1 MATAIGYIRVSTS
14 GQAIDGVSLDAQKA
28 KIAAW
33 CDLNG
38 YELGAIY
45 EDAGVSGCKHDRPG
59 LAAALAAANKG
70 DVVIAYSISRFARS
84 TKHLLEISESL
95 AKREIDMVS
104 LSERIDTT
112 SAAGKMVFRMM
123 AVLAEFERDQVSE
136 RTKTALQ
143 HKKSK
148 GEKLGGQAPFGN
160 DSAVNDDGVKVL
172 TVNQAERIIINA
184 VIDLRKAGLSLRK
197 IAAELAKRGFLS
209 RTNKVFSPN
218 QIKRIVDKQLAEAA

>member
-33 CDLNG
+33 AELNG
-38 YELGAIY
+38 YELGEIF
-45 EDAGVSGCKHDRPG
+45 EDAGISGTKQDRPG
-59 LAAALAAANKG
+59 LAAALAAAKKG
-70 DVVIAYSISRFARS
+70 DAVIAYSISRFARS
-84 TKHLLEISESL
+84 TKHLIEISESL

-104 LSERIDTT
+104 ISERIDTT

-123 AVLAEFERDQVSE
+123 AVMAEFERDQVSE

-148 GEKLGGQAPFGN
+148 GEKTGGQVPFGN
-160 DSAVNDDGVKVL
+160 DAAANDEGVKVL

-184 VIDLRKAGLSLRK
+184 VIELRKAGLSLRK
-197 IAAELAKRGFLS
+197 IATELEKRGFQS
-209 RTNKVFSPN
+209 RKGRVFHPT
-218 QIKRIVDKQLAEAA
+218 QISRMLVAA